1 MVKKSFY
8 FQIFAVSL
16 AAILLEISYTRIFS
30 FKVNHYF
37 TYLIIGL
44 ALLGLGTGGVLVAV
58 SRRLREADPARL
70 ISKLSF
76 ACGAFV
82 LVSCFLVALAPLNIH
97 ALITEPIEIPK
108 LLGISILLMIPFSIV
123 GIIVSTILSVRPE
136 SAGRLYGVDLI
147 GAALGCLICIPLMEL
162 LDPPRVVILAG
173 FILIVGGFLAPLRS
187 ALLRAVGVAIG
198 VALLVFLVGED
209 LLPEPV
215 VDKGKTYHR
224 AKKKG
229 LVHFSKWHPVFRVD
243 VSESKRRGG
252 PDYLIHHDGQLGS
265 GLYRFD
271 GVVQNVPYP
280 PIVASRALPFE
291 VLPYAPQVLVI
302 GSAGGIEI
310 VASLFFGASHVTGVE
325 LNPVTVSLLTD
336 SYADFT
342 GRLHENPRV
351 TLISDDGR
359 WFLKQTQMKYDLIW
373 FVNPDS
379 YSAMNAAT
387 SGSYVLSESYLYTV
401 EMLNES
407 LEHLSDR
414 GIICTLFGELDYD
427 RRPLRTLRYL
437 STARKAFAE
446 SGIYTFA
453 EHVAVSTQAGRIG
466 SYSLSTVVLGKQPLT
481 LDQIKRFREKTREL
495 ENGKVRY
502 LPSHWEASTVKHVVT
517 VTDSELDSWIAA
529 YPFRVDPIYDDSPFF
544 WHFVRFGDAIRELGS
559 ATELD
564 YSTSFEYVM
573 GEQVSIVLL
582 ILIIVCATFFLFLP
596 FVVIR
601 RVWREIPYK
610 WRAGVYFASLGLG
623 FMFFEVALIQM
634 LTLLLGYPTYSLS
647 VTLFG
652 ILVFSGIGSI
662 LSGRYASQRNRA
674 LGILLAILAGLM
686 VFYNLRMHGII
697 ESALGYP
704 LAVRV
709 LLAVTMIAP
718 LGLCLGAFL
727 PIGIGTVA
735 KTTQH
740 SREYVA
746 WAWAVNGFFSVMASI
761 LSTILAMAI
770 GFKLVLLL
778 AVGIYAIGVC
788 ALILLPQEG

>member
-1 MVKKSFY
+1 MAKKSFY
-8 FQIFAVSL
+8 FEIFAVSL

-30 FKVNHYF
+30 FKVIHYF
-37 TYLIIGL
+37 TYLIIGI
-44 ALLGLGTGGVLVAV
+44 ALLGLGTGGVLVAI
-58 SRRLREADPARL
+58 SRRLREADTGRL

-76 ACGAFV
+76 AGGACV
-82 LVSCFLVALAPLNIH
+82 LASYFFIALAPLNIH
-97 ALITEPIEIPK
+97 ALIAEPIEIPK
-108 LLGISILLMIPFSIV
+108 LLGVSILLMIPFSIV

-136 SAGRLYGVDLI
+136 SASRLYGTDLI
-147 GAALGCLICIPLMEL
+147 GAALGCLLCIPLMEL

-173 FILIVGGFLAPLRS
+173 LILTIAGFPAAIRS
-187 ALLRAVGVAIG
+187 ALLRTVGAAIG
-198 VALLVFLVGED
+198 IVLMLFLLQDEM
-209 LLPEPV
+209 LPEPI
-215 VDKGKTYHR
+215 VDKGKPYDKSR
-224 AKKKG
+224 ASG
-229 LVHFSKWHPVFRVD
+229 LVSFSKWNPVFRVD
-243 VSESKRRGG
+243 VSLSPLGGG
-252 PDYLIHHDGQLGS
+252 PKYLIHHDGLVGS
-265 GLYRFD
+265 GLHEFD
-271 GVVQNVPYP
+271 GDFADNNQNRNFS
-280 PIVASRALPFE
+280 SRAAPFE
-291 VLPYAPQVLVI
+291 VLADAPRVLII
-302 GSAGGIEI
+302 GSAGGYEI
-310 VASLFFGASHVTGVE
+310 LASLFFGASHVTGVE
-325 LNPVTVSLLTD
+325 LNPVTISLLTD
-336 SYADFT
+336 VYSDFT

-351 TLISDDGR
+351 TLINGDGR
-359 WFLKQTQMKYDLIW
+359 WFLKQTQNKYDLIW

-379 YSAMNAAT
+379 YAAMNAST
-387 SGSYVLSESYLYTV
+387 SGSFVLSESYLYTV
-401 EMLNES
+401 EMISES
-407 LEHLSDR
+407 LEHLTDQ
-414 GIICTLFGELDYD
+414 GIICALFGEFDIHKN
-427 RRPLRTLRYL
+427 PLRTLRYL
-437 STARKAFAE
+437 STARQAFTE
-446 SGIYTFA
+446 SDILPFSDHVTVSIGSSGIRHYL
-453 EHVAVSTQAGRIG
+453 
-466 SYSLSTVVLGKQPLT
+466 LSTVILSNQPLAKAQVERLRET
-481 LDQIKRFREKTREL
+481 VRLDK
-495 ENGKVRY
+495 GKVRY
-502 LPSHWEASTVKHVVT
+502 VPGRTKPSTIYSAITIP
-517 VTDSELDSWIAA
+517 DSEIEGWLAA
-529 YPFRVDPIYDDSPFF
+529 YPFRIDPIYDDSPFF
-544 WHFVRFGDAIRELGS
+544 WHFTRFRDALKELGRIGNY
-559 ATELD
+559 D

-582 ILIIVCATFFLFLP
+582 TLIIVCATFFLFLP
-596 FVVIR
+596 FVFIR
-601 RVWREIPYK
+601 KIWLEIPYK
-610 WRAGVYFASLGLG
+610 WRTGVYFASLGLG

-686 VFYNLRMHGII
+686 VFYNLGMHGII